1 MMIQLRLVSTNN
13 LVTPVSKVMVFS
25 RCVQQVGA
33 RYTEIS
39 TDLWLGTDW
48 KDTTK
53 RQRRKAAQH
62 ISKLNKV
69 PSYMRKL
76 KQEGDKKGVKGLRLW
91 TENKLSMTVFK
102 KKKNSKIQHIQK
114 FMNRSYIQSVIF
126 FSLF

>member
-1 MMIQLRLVSTNN
+1 
-13 LVTPVSKVMVFS
+13 
-25 RCVQQVGA
+25 
-33 RYTEIS
+33 
-39 TDLWLGTDW
+39 
-48 KDTTK
+48 
-53 RQRRKAAQH
+53 
-62 ISKLNKV
+62 
-69 PSYMRKL
+69 MRKL